1 MRWRDRLR
9 AVQCRM
15 KNEQQT
21 TFARELRKNMTA
33 EERKLWYQFLRDYP
47 VRIMRQRPIDRFI
60 VDFYCARAKL
70 VIELDGSQHYETAG
84 HSCDK
89 ERDRVLRA
97 NGFEVLRIPNN
108 EVNQSFLEVCEYI
121 DRKIK
126 ERVDPSVSCA
136 DSSLF
141 RKGAKCESNLPLEK
155 GRCLEGAEGSIPHPL
170 RGSPLFRK
178 GAKKEHNS
186 MKTVEIYTDGEGRC
200 AASVIEIRP
209 ARRLRGNRRTWNA
222 GAVRISERRT

>member
-9 AVQCRM
+9 SVQYRM

-21 TFARELRKNMTA
+21 KYARELRKNMTA

-121 DRKIK
+121 DRKINDK
-126 ERVDPSVSCA
+126 EMDFYAHCGFKKA
-136 DSSLF
+136 ND
-141 RKGAKCESNLPLEK
+141 A
-155 GRCLEGAEGSIPHPL
+155 
-170 RGSPLFRK
+170 SPMFIT
-178 GAKKEHNS
+178 S
-186 MKTVEIYTDGEGRC
+186 
-200 AASVIEIRP
+200 
-209 ARRLRGNRRTWNA
+209 
-222 GAVRISERRT
+222 